1 MSKLS
6 IVQLSDI
13 HLSIDRP
20 NPVQQRCSPIVETI
34 VQSCWESDA
43 IVLLFSGDIANTG
56 AAAEYLLA
64 TEFVGELHNLLTDRL
79 PNTPLH
85 LLAVAGNHDCDFTYP
100 SDARDRLLATLDS
113 ATVADDTLA
122 LLLGVQDNYEAF
134 VDTVCDTNPKADCP
148 SARLLSRVTLSL
160 GEYRIRFNLINSAWM
175 CQRRDKYGTLR
186 RPPIE
191 LKPEPFDLSI
201 SVLHHPFFWFQPQDQ
216 SRLRDML
223 EASSD
228 IVFTGHIHEDRQQL
242 VLSNRG
248 AHTQFVEGGALQP
261 HELDEPSCFRILQ
274 VDLTASTSSTLAV
287 TWNGAGYEHEGPITQ
302 HNLQRG
308 NALSSVTFAHT
319 QDFAEYLDDLGVA
332 LGGRGSNHLRLQDVF
347 VYPDLQ
353 RSEATKA
360 APAHVVR
367 SESVVAEIKSTQRL
381 LLMGGESCG
390 KTSLAKMLCRDLR
403 SHGVV
408 PLLVTADHS
417 VPKSSHGF
425 CDFLRSLAIDQYGP
439 AAWERFTSL
448 PTSARCI
455 IVDDL
460 HRKGRTTKQRN
471 HFIDFLHSMC
481 DVVILLSPQV
491 FVLDE
496 LLGDDF
502 HNSPLAEYATYA
514 ILEFGHRRRYD
525 LVSRWMVATSDQSVE
540 DEPSAEH
547 RLQFMHN
554 TISEAL
560 TRDYVPSYPLFIL
573 ILLQSIH
580 SQQRRGGDGGSYGH
594 LYEAMIY
601 QRLGD
606 CKDAID
612 LDLKVNYLANL
623 AHELH
628 SQQKPCISESQASTW
643 HDEFCT
649 KYARRLDHQTI
660 LRSLRSV
667 RVLVDST
674 DEVGF
679 RYRYLY
685 CFFLAKFIADAI
697 HEEDGKQIAASL
709 VKSIHSDASAHT
721 LLCLCH
727 LSKAPILM
735 EMMRDRAADLFKDAK
750 ACDVLADTTIVSALI
765 AEVPDRE
772 LPEGPRHKAR
782 QDLLDAKDAE
792 GATPVEISQDAA
804 GEDEV
809 SEMVREMN
817 ASYRT
822 IQIIGQILRSFSGS
836 MKAETKQELTRECF
850 DLAMRGLTTF
860 LDVARMEVGELSDS
874 VAESILRRFPDRD
887 RWEIMDA
894 VRAKVFFILQSFGS
908 GMVKH
913 ISNSVGS
920 RDLEPTFAAIRRT
933 SESDSDD
940 LVLLAIELDHYA
952 KFPMTTLEQAVHKY
966 HKSRYAFSMLQYLV
980 WLHCI
985 LYDVKYDIRQQA
997 CELAQIR
1004 IPQRLLLLGERKR
1017 LPGQQASKR

>member
-1 MSKLS
+1 MLLKCSEFGRTPAKHIGQGGQIMSQLS

-20 NPVQQRCSPIVETI
+20 NPVLQRCAPIVEAI
-34 VQSCWESDA
+34 VQACWESDA
-43 IVLLFSGDIANTG
+43 VVLLFSGDIANTG
-56 AAAEYLLA
+56 AAGEYLLA
-64 TEFVGELHNLLTDRL
+64 TEFVAELHDLLTSRL
-79 PNTPLH
+79 SDTPVH
-85 LLAVAGNHDCDFTYP
+85 MLAVAGNHDCDFAYP
-100 SDARDRLLATLDS
+100 SDARDRLLATLDN

-122 LLLGVQDNYEAF
+122 LLLGVQDNYDAF
-134 VDTVCDTNPKADCP
+134 VDAVCDANPKAENAT
-148 SARLLSRVTLSL
+148 ARLLSRLTLPI
-160 GEYRIRFNLINSAWM
+160 GQYKVRFNLINSAWM
-175 CQRRDKYGTLR
+175 CQRRDRYGTLR

-191 LKPEPFDLSI
+191 LTPEPFDLSI

-261 HELDEPSCFRILQ
+261 HQPNEPSCFRILQ
-274 VDLTASTSSTLAV
+274 VDLATSVSSTSAY
-287 TWNGAGYEHEGPITQ
+287 TWNGAAYAHEGPITQ

-308 NALSSVTFAHT
+308 NALSSVTFTHT
-319 QDFAEYLDDLGVA
+319 QKFAEYLDDLGVA
-332 LGGRGSNHLRLQDVF
+332 LGGRGNDHLRLQDVF

-408 PLLVTADHS
+408 PLLATADHS
-417 VPKSSHGF
+417 VPKSTQGF
-425 CDFLRSLAIDQYGP
+425 CTFLKTLASEQYGT
-439 AAWERFTSL
+439 AGWERFISL

-460 HRKGRTTKQRN
+460 HRKGRTTRHRN
-471 HFIDFLHSMC
+471 QFINFLHSMC

-502 HNSPLAEYATYA
+502 HNSPLAEYSTYA

-525 LVSRWMVATSDQSVE
+525 LVSRWMAATSDQTME

-601 QRLGD
+601 QRLND
-606 CKDAID
+606 CKDTID

-628 SQQKPCISESQASTW
+628 SRQTACISESQASTW

-649 KYARRLDHQTI
+649 KYARRLDHQAI

-667 RVLVDST
+667 RVLVDDT
-674 DEVGF
+674 DQVGF
-679 RYRYLY
+679 RYRYLH
-685 CFFLAKFIADAI
+685 CFFLAKFIADAL
-697 HEEDGKQIAASL
+697 HEDDGKRIAAS
-709 VKSIHSDASAHT
+709 
-721 LLCLCH
+721 
-727 LSKAPILM
+727 
-735 EMMRDRAADLFKDAK
+735 
-750 ACDVLADTTIVSALI
+750 
-765 AEVPDRE
+765 
-772 LPEGPRHKAR
+772 
-782 QDLLDAKDAE
+782 
-792 GATPVEISQDAA
+792 
-804 GEDEV
+804 
-809 SEMVREMN
+809 
-817 ASYRT
+817 
-822 IQIIGQILRSFSGS
+822 
-836 MKAETKQELTRECF
+836 
-850 DLAMRGLTTF
+850 
-860 LDVARMEVGELSDS
+860 
-874 VAESILRRFPDRD
+874 
-887 RWEIMDA
+887 W
-894 VRAKVFFILQSFGS
+894 
-908 GMVKH
+908 
-913 ISNSVGS
+913 
-920 RDLEPTFAAIRRT
+920 
-933 SESDSDD
+933 
-940 LVLLAIELDHYA
+940 
-952 KFPMTTLEQAVHKY
+952 
-966 HKSRYAFSMLQYLV
+966 
-980 WLHCI
+980 
-985 LYDVKYDIRQQA
+985 
-997 CELAQIR
+997 
-1004 IPQRLLLLGERKR
+1004 
-1017 LPGQQASKR
+1017 